1 MTICRT
7 RKTEVSK
14 LETAKWSG
22 AVQVAAVY
30 VGTVVGAGFAT
41 GKEIVE
47 FFTKYGLFGLIGIL
61 ISGLLFIWLGTRMMI
76 IAGRINAFS
85 YKELNDYLF
94 GKTISS
100 FVTLMMMLIALGT
113 TSVMLSGA
121 GAVFE
126 EQLGLS
132 KQTGV
137 FATILLAFVV
147 MLFGLKGLF
156 SVNLVIVP
164 MMILFSIIV
173 SGIVLTD
180 LKVSTFFFIHDY
192 SLKWLLSPFAYVAFN
207 LAMAQIVL
215 VPLASEINNEQI
227 IKRGA
232 ILGGAVLFIVLASS
246 HISLLA
252 IPNLLGYDIPM
263 AEVVK
268 TFFISFY
275 WVYIFVIYGEIFTS
289 LIGGIFGL
297 QRQLRSFFSIPNIFL
312 LCFLLMI
319 IYFISRIDY
328 SALLSFLYPLF
339 GYISLIFL
347 ILLVYRKVPESK

>member
-1 MTICRT
+1 
-7 RKTEVSK
+7 VNK
-14 LETAKWSG
+14 LKTAKWSG

-47 FFTKYGLFGLIGIL
+47 FFTQYGPFGLIGIL
-61 ISGLLFIWLGTRMMI
+61 ISGFLFIWLGTRMMI
-76 IAGRINAFS
+76 IAGRINASS

-100 FVTLMMMLIALGT
+100 FITLVMTLIALGVS
-113 TSVMLSGA
+113 SVMLSGA

-132 KQTGV
+132 KQIGV
-137 FATILLAFVV
+137 FATILLAFIV
-147 MLFGLKGLF
+147 MIFGLKGLF

-173 SGIVLTD
+173 SAIVLPD
-180 LKVSTFFFIHDY
+180 LEVSTFSFIHDY
-192 SLKWLLSPFAYVAFN
+192 SLRWLLSPFAYVAFN

-232 ILGGAVLFIVLASS
+232 ILGGVVLFIVLASS

-252 IPNLLGYDIPM
+252 IPNLLLYDIPM

-297 QRQLRSFFSIPNIFL
+297 QRQLRGFVSIPNIFL

-319 IYFISRIDY
+319 IYFISLVDY